1 MYNYNWAMKS
11 VIEAGLMSCDKEKCT
26 CCAAISRAL
35 ITKRHKFHRKKLYR
49 EKGGKS
55 RSTAIPSK
63 SQLNSPHLELLSYKS
78 LKCFNKL
85 SSSDNLL
92 AVWLE
97 AESSRSGFLFYSHI
111 RLIDYK

>member
-1 MYNYNWAMKS
+1 MKS
-11 VIEAGLMSCDKEKCT
+11 VIEAGLISCDKEKCT
-26 CCAAISRAL
+26 CCAAIPRAL
-35 ITKRHKFHRKKLYR
+35 ITKWHKFRRQEALR
-49 EKGGKS
+49 RKGGKS

-97 AESSRSGFLFYSHI
+97 ADSSRSEFLFYSHI